1 MVDFALSQ
9 RLRVACTVAVIRKSI
24 YRYETGLTVVMFY
37 QEALL
42 FEGRSTT
49 TETRDKNCPFDYEI
63 YFSEKQAVRF
73 HIQ

>member
-1 MVDFALSQ
+1 MVDFTLSQ

-24 YRYETGLTVVMFY
+24 YRCKTGLTLAVFY

-42 FEGRSTT
+42 FEGRYTT

-63 YFSEKQAVRF
+63 YFSGK
-73 HIQ
+73 